1 MPYTSGLM
9 RPAVIVYI
17 DASVLS
23 LASGL
28 VLHVR
33 VKSQRGASPVPNV
46 TERAIDRR
54 AKSRMR
60 HHWSVAMGRT
70 RVRGSKLRYE
80 RASGSCNDVTD
91 QGAFPLKSRMPLC
104 IIAARKNERQSAA
117 PPRFLGSGVTFRHG
131 AAPFGPD
138 LRKEGKLH
146 RQPPC

>member
-46 TERAIDRR
+46 TERASDRR
-54 AKSRMR
+54 AKSRIR
-60 HHWSVAMGRT
+60 RHWSVMGRT

-80 RASGSCNDVTD
+80 RASGGCNDVTRSMCFSVEVTYVVVYHR
-91 QGAFPLKSRMPLC
+91 GAQK
-104 IIAARKNERQSAA
+104 RKAIGRPAQISWI
-117 PPRFLGSGVTFRHG
+117 
-131 AAPFGPD
+131 
-138 LRKEGKLH
+138 
-146 RQPPC
+146 